1 MVAAASSYDPSR
13 YSSISTTTTT
23 TTTVARDGGGGGDGA
38 STDLVVDDHC
48 AMVLPSDGG
57 GGGSNLPRD
66 DLASSIPAGGGADDR
81 GDVAFGGHGHA
92 TLGWDHH
99 RDATGGTTMRD
110 SLWHPGGGSLASTG
124 GGGGGGGGWWTMQ
137 YDGDARR
144 APPHLS
150 GGGRLDAAADA
161 TTLADVSSGFGGGGG
176 GGGAGSLRAL
186 ASSVPVDP
194 QVSAS
199 LTDDALGAA
208 DRMGDYL
215 RDIKIN
221 NQNRGYYNTNRRDGG
236 WGGGGTGRWGGDD
249 PLAGG
254 GGGGSGLGAA
264 DVPDQSRYSFVPD
277 VDDGLADSILSRRL
291 SDLDYDSLQRDG
303 GDALTGGFAAAADSG
318 SSPMPHAGGTL
329 GDSIRDQLD
338 RLNLPHYHIEMPTTM
353 ANPFSGAAS
362 PPSMEDALSSI
373 KAASGASG
381 ERLGSLLDAA
391 TRSFEGLS
399 ERVADASTSFEGLPS
414 RSSIVPDVDEGPAD
428 SILSRQLSGLNYD
441 SLQRDGGAAL
451 TEGFVAADPGSSPMP
466 HAGGSLGDSIR
477 DQLDRLN
484 LPRYHFEMPTM
495 GNPFSG
501 ASSPPAMEDA
511 LSSIE
516 AASGASEE
524 RLGSLLDTV
533 ARSFEGLS
541 ERVADASTSFEGLS
555 GRMAEVGNAGAVG
568 ALADALRGGASKV
581 AAFRPPSFDM
591 EASNFDAPKLP
602 QVHVGLPTFP
612 NLSIIDGTSA
622 AVRQIGDAS
631 LADFGNAVLSTIKF
645 TGGIVV
651 RFLDFILNAVSET
664 SVASVLSN
672 AQISVTTAMESA
684 RHAVVGTLTE
694 IGNMSL
700 IEILQHVMKL
710 VIVITDILLKIT
722 NAVLY
727 VISGKDGAAW
737 ALQATSSI
745 DGASTQLLARAE
757 DFTHASLAEMT
768 HSIGDY
774 GQLVGGEFVTL
785 IASVSSAVNGMS
797 LAGVSLPDNVLDNV
811 ASAVQTA
818 FSL

>member
-1 MVAAASSYDPSR
+1 MQC
-13 YSSISTTTTT
+13 
-23 TTTVARDGGGGGDGA
+23 DGA
-38 STDLVVDDHC
+38 
-48 AMVLPSDGG
+48 ARIG
-57 GGGSNLPRD
+57 
-66 DLASSIPAGGGADDR
+66 ASP
-81 GDVAFGGHGHA
+81 H
-92 TLGWDHH
+92 
-99 RDATGGTTMRD
+99 
-110 SLWHPGGGSLASTG
+110 
-124 GGGGGGGGWWTMQ
+124 
-137 YDGDARR
+137 
-144 APPHLS
+144 HLS
-150 GGGRLDAAADA
+150 GGRLDAADVT
-161 TTLADVSSGFGGGGG
+161 TTLADASSGFGGGGGGG

-186 ASSVPVDP
+186 ASSIPVDM
-194 QVSAS
+194 QVGVS
-199 LTDDALGAA
+199 LTDHDALGAA
-208 DRMGDYL
+208 DGVWDYF
-215 RDIKIN
+215 RHH
-221 NQNRGYYNTNRRDGG
+221 NTNGRDG
-236 WGGGGTGRWGGDD
+236 GGGGTGRWRGDD
-249 PLAGG
+249 PPLAGG

-264 DVPDQSRYSFVPD
+264 DVRGGEAAAAAAAVPDQSRYSFVPD
-277 VDDGLADSILSRRL
+277 VDGGLADSILPRRL

-303 GDALTGGFAAAADSG
+303 GDALTGGFAAAADAG

-338 RLNLPHYHIEMPTTM
+338 LLNLPRYHIEMPTM

-414 RSSIVPDVDEGPAD
+414 QSSFIPDVDEGLAD
-428 SILSRQLSGLNYD
+428 SILSRQLSDLNYD
-441 SLQRDGGAAL
+441 SLQRDRGAAL

-484 LPRYHFEMPTM
+484 LPHYHFEMPTM

-541 ERVADASTSFEGLS
+541 ERVADASTSFDGLS
-555 GRMAEVGNAGAVG
+555 GRMAEVGNAGASGVG
-568 ALADALRGGASKV
+568 ALEDALRGGASKV

-602 QVHVGLPTFP
+602 QVHVGLPTLP

-622 AVRQIGDAS
+622 AVRRIGDAS
-631 LADFGNAVLSTIKF
+631 LVDFGNAVLSTIKF

-651 RFLDFILNAVSET
+651 RFLDFILNAVSGT
-664 SVASVLSN
+664 SVASVLAN

-684 RHAVVGTLTE
+684 NHAVVGTLTE

-700 IEILQHVMKL
+700 IEIVQHVMKL

-757 DFTHASLAEMT
+757 DFSHASLAEMA

-774 GQLVGGEFVTL
+774 GQLVGGELVTL
-785 IASVSSAVNGMS
+785 IASVSSAVDGMS

>member
-1 MVAAASSYDPSR
+1 
-13 YSSISTTTTT
+13 
-23 TTTVARDGGGGGDGA
+23 
-38 STDLVVDDHC
+38 
-48 AMVLPSDGG
+48 
-57 GGGSNLPRD
+57 
-66 DLASSIPAGGGADDR
+66 
-81 GDVAFGGHGHA
+81 
-92 TLGWDHH
+92 
-99 RDATGGTTMRD
+99 
-110 SLWHPGGGSLASTG
+110 
-124 GGGGGGGGWWTMQ
+124 
-137 YDGDARR
+137 
-144 APPHLS
+144 
-150 GGGRLDAAADA
+150 
-161 TTLADVSSGFGGGGG
+161 
-176 GGGAGSLRAL
+176 
-186 ASSVPVDP
+186 
-194 QVSAS
+194 
-199 LTDDALGAA
+199 
-208 DRMGDYL
+208 
-215 RDIKIN
+215 
-221 NQNRGYYNTNRRDGG
+221 
-236 WGGGGTGRWGGDD
+236 
-249 PLAGG
+249 
-254 GGGGSGLGAA
+254 
-264 DVPDQSRYSFVPD
+264 
-277 VDDGLADSILSRRL
+277 
-291 SDLDYDSLQRDG
+291 
-303 GDALTGGFAAAADSG
+303 
-318 SSPMPHAGGTL
+318 
-329 GDSIRDQLD
+329 
-338 RLNLPHYHIEMPTTM
+338 
-353 ANPFSGAAS
+353 
-362 PPSMEDALSSI
+362 
-373 KAASGASG
+373 
-381 ERLGSLLDAA
+381 
-391 TRSFEGLS
+391 
-399 ERVADASTSFEGLPS
+399 
-414 RSSIVPDVDEGPAD
+414 
-428 SILSRQLSGLNYD
+428 
-441 SLQRDGGAAL
+441 
-451 TEGFVAADPGSSPMP
+451 MP

-477 DQLDRLN
+477 DQLDRL
-484 LPRYHFEMPTM
+484 MPTM

-524 RLGSLLDTV
+524 RLGILLDTV

-555 GRMAEVGNAGAVG
+555 GRMAEVGNAGASGVG
-568 ALADALRGGASKV
+568 ALADAWRGGASKV

-602 QVHVGLPTFP
+602 QAHVGQPTLP

-622 AVRQIGDAS
+622 AVRRIGDAS
-631 LADFGNAVLSTIKF
+631 LVDFGNAVLSTIKF

-651 RFLDFILNAVSET
+651 RFLDFILNSVSGT
-664 SVASVLSN
+664 SVASVLAN

-700 IEILQHVMKL
+700 IEIVQHVMKL

-737 ALQATSSI
+737 ALQVTSSI